1 MFSSLPW
8 STLVP
13 GALAALLVLFVLA
26 RFAAAVT
33 RKVADPNV
41 IRIYLATLGLGTAY
55 GMAISVISVF
65 LTARG
70 YRETDIGTLA
80 AWFAAGIM
88 LTAVASGSLVE
99 KLGAKLVLVIA
110 LFTYA
115 TTVALFPF
123 APSYAAIAA
132 LRFFDG
138 AASVLVWVASE
149 TILVARA
156 RREIKAYVTSIYG
169 MSIAVGYGFGSLG
182 AFLAATVLPNE
193 RVFLVAGA
201 LSAVTGV
208 LVLLRLDKRAD
219 AHHEAASDAEP
230 GEAVTERAP
239 LGTLVNRVKTSGFA
253 TFAYGYFQSSVVL
266 FLPLFMKDEKGIP
279 QEKTRLITFF
289 FAIGMLLAINVAGRL
304 GDRYGHLLVM
314 RVLAVVGTTMIASF
328 VLLNGFPAMA
338 VAVAVAGASLASISP
353 LSLALQGLVT
363 REYHR
368 ATGIYNTFYAAGMVL
383 GPPISSQIFHLY
395 GGGPMLYHLAA
406 LWAAFVLF
414 AQIFRRDDPRVAREA
429 AAAPPVPSTQID

>member
-1 MFSSLPW
+1 MFSNPW
-8 STLVP
+8 L
-13 GALAALLVLFVLA
+13 ALLLKALGALFVLFWLG
-26 RFAAAVT
+26 RFVGVVK
-33 RKVADPNV
+33 RKVDDPNV

-70 YRETDIGTLA
+70 YHETDIGTLA

-88 LTAVASGSLVE
+88 LTAIASGSLVGR
-99 KLGAKLVLVIA
+99 LGAKAVLVAA
-110 LFTYA
+110 LFIYA

-123 APSYAAIAA
+123 APSYTAIAA

-156 RREIKAYVTSIYG
+156 RREIKAYVTSVYG
-169 MSIAVGYGFGSLG
+169 MSIAVGYGAGSLG
-182 AFLAATVLPNE
+182 AFMAAQVLPNE

-201 LSAVTGV
+201 LSALTGV
-208 LVLLRLDKRAD
+208 FVLLRLDKRSD
-219 AHHEAASDAEP
+219 AHLEETKEAGGAAAET
-230 GEAVTERAP
+230 EAEKVP
-239 LGTLVNRVKTSGFA
+239 LGVLVNRVKTSGFA

-279 QEKTRLITFF
+279 KDQTRLITFF

-383 GPPISSQIFHLY
+383 GPPISSQIYRLY

-406 LWAAFVLF
+406 LWAAFVVF
-414 AQIFRRDDPRVAREA
+414 AQVFRRDDPRAARRA
-429 AAAPPVPSTQID
+429 ATAVVPEG

>member
-1 MFSSLPW
+1 MLSIAVLAKA
-8 STLVP
+8 L
-13 GALAALLVLFVLA
+13 GALFVLFLLG
-26 RFAAAVT
+26 RFAGVVRRRVNDA
-33 RKVADPNV
+33 NV

-70 YRETDIGTLA
+70 YHETDIGTLA

-88 LTAVASGSLVE
+88 VTAIASGTLVE
-99 KLGAKLVLVIA
+99 RLGAKAVLVVA

-123 APSYAAIAA
+123 APNYAAIAA

-156 RREIKAYVTSIYG
+156 RREIKAYVTSVYG
-169 MSIAVGYGFGSLG
+169 MSIAVGYGAGSMG
-182 AFLAATVLPNE
+182 AFLAAKVLPNE
-193 RVFLVAGA
+193 RVFLVAGV
-201 LSAVTGV
+201 LSALTGV
-208 LVLLRLDKRAD
+208 LVLLRLDKSSD
-219 AHHEAASDAEP
+219 AHHEAAPD
-230 GEAVTERAP
+230 GVAVSAQERAP
-239 LGTLVNRVKTSGFA
+239 LGVLINRVKTSGFA

-279 QEKTRLITFF
+279 KDQTRLITFF

-314 RVLAVVGTTMIASF
+314 RLLAIVGTTMIAGF

-338 VAVAVAGASLASISP
+338 VAVAIAGASLASISP

-383 GPPISSQIFHLY
+383 GPPISSQIYHHY

-406 LWAAFVLF
+406 LWAAFVVF
-414 AQIFRRDDPRVAREA
+414 AQVFRRDDPRA
-429 AAAPPVPSTQID
+429 AGDSPAPAIVPDAQVD

>member
-1 MFSSLPW
+1 MLSIPW
-8 STLVP
+8 LVVLVE
-13 GALAALLVLFVLA
+13 ALGALLVLFGLS
-26 RFAAAVT
+26 RFAAVVRRRVNDA
-33 RKVADPNV
+33 NV

-70 YRETDIGTLA
+70 YHETDIGTLA
-80 AWFAAGIM
+80 AWFAGGIM
-88 LTAVASGSLVE
+88 LTAIASGTLVE
-99 KLGAKLVLVIA
+99 RLGAKTVLVAA
-110 LFTYA
+110 LFIYA

-123 APSYAAIAA
+123 APSYAAIAG

-156 RREIKAYVTSIYG
+156 RREIKAYVTSVYG
-169 MSIAVGYGFGSLG
+169 MSIAVGYGAGSLG
-182 AFLAATVLPNE
+182 AFLAAKVLPNE

-201 LSAVTGV
+201 LSALTGI
-208 LVLLRLDKRAD
+208 LVMLRLDKGAD
-219 AHHEAASDAEP
+219 AHHEEAKPEGAAAV
-230 GEAVTERAP
+230 EAERAP
-239 LGTLVNRVKTSGFA
+239 LGVLINRVKTSGFA

-279 QEKTRLITFF
+279 KDQTRLITFF

-314 RVLAVVGTTMIASF
+314 RLLAIVGTTMIAGF

-383 GPPISSQIFHLY
+383 GPPISSQIYRLY

-406 LWAAFVLF
+406 LWAAFVIF
-414 AQIFRRDDPRVAREA
+414 AQIFRRDDPRVGRETA
-429 AAAPPVPSTQID
+429 AVVVPQVD

>member
-1 MFSSLPW
+1 
-8 STLVP
+8 
-13 GALAALLVLFVLA
+13 
-26 RFAAAVT
+26 
-33 RKVADPNV
+33 
-41 IRIYLATLGLGTAY
+41 
-55 GMAISVISVF
+55 MAISVISVF

-70 YRETDIGTLA
+70 YHETDIGTLA

-88 LTAVASGSLVE
+88 VTAVASGTLVE
-99 KLGAKLVLVIA
+99 RLGAKTVLVVA

-156 RREIKAYVTSIYG
+156 RREIKAYVTSVYG
-169 MSIAVGYGFGSLG
+169 MSIAVGYGAGSMG
-182 AFLAATVLPNE
+182 AFLAAKVLPNE
-193 RVFLVAGA
+193 RVFLVAGL
-201 LSAVTGV
+201 LSALTGV
-208 LVLLRLDKRAD
+208 LVLLRLDKS
-219 AHHEAASDAEP
+219 SDARHEEIAQDGVP
-230 GEAVTERAP
+230 AGDHERAP
-239 LGTLVNRVKTSGFA
+239 LGALVNRVKTSGFA

-279 QEKTRLITFF
+279 KDQTRLITFF

-314 RVLAVVGTTMIASF
+314 RLLAIVGTTMIAGF

-338 VAVAVAGASLASISP
+338 VAVAIAGASLASISP

-383 GPPISSQIFHLY
+383 GPPISSQIYHHY

-406 LWAAFVLF
+406 LWAAFVVF
-414 AQIFRRDDPRVAREA
+414 AQVFRRDDPRA
-429 AAAPPVPSTQID
+429 AGELPATAIVPNAQVD